1 MKEKEDRNIDYA
13 DLLLEEFQFFELISQ
28 KLRKE
33 RLMWL
38 QLIIFNKMNFIED
51 IDDEMKSLKKRT
63 LEILKSMRLSQTYEE
78 E

>member
-38 QLIIFNKMNFIED
+38 QLIIIYIMNFIEE
-51 IDDEMKSLKKRT
+51 IDEEMKSLKKRT
-63 LEILKSMRLSQTYEE
+63 LEILKCMRLSQTYEE

>member
-33 RLMWL
+33 RLM
-38 QLIIFNKMNFIED
+38 
-51 IDDEMKSLKKRT
+51 
-63 LEILKSMRLSQTYEE
+63 
-78 E
+78 

>member
-1 MKEKEDRNIDYA
+1 
-13 DLLLEEFQFFELISQ
+13 
-28 KLRKE
+28 
-33 RLMWL
+33 
-38 QLIIFNKMNFIED
+38 MNFIED